1 MKKVCPSDD
10 QNAIAIPNIRKRHSV
25 STKSQLLICVGIA
38 DVEDGRPNGGDFAR
52 DLVENNFGFDAMPQF
67 STENRI
73 WQAAK

>member
-25 STKSQLLICVGIA
+25 PRKSKLLIGIGIA
-38 DVEDGRPNGGDFAR
+38 DAEGARADGDDFVSGFGG
-52 DLVENNFGFDAMPQF
+52 NNFGFDAIPQF
-67 STENRI
+67 STQNGI